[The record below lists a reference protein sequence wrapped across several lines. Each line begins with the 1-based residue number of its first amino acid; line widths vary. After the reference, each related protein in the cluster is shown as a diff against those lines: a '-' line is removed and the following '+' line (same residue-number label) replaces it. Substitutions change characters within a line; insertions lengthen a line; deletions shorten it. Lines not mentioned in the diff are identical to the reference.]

1 MVKTVVSTIV
11 VAVILFF
18 GVLMEGVYIKNEFV
32 ELNSNFCVL
41 YEKVEEKSANKED
54 VLAVQQNW
62 LKKKKSLHAFIPHT
76 EIKEVDLWL
85 SEAVTLVEK
94 EMWEDALSKIEVLI
108 ELSEQ
113 IPKTFKVTLENIF

>member
-41 YEKVEEKSANKED
+41 YNKVEEKSANKED